1 MFGWFKKRLLSKMN
15 TFVYMARMVTALA
28 ALEHVGIKSAG
39 LNRDADKEA
48 MKAAAMTNYLF
59 SETPAAMHKQQLDLH
74 AEHEAAIAWL
84 QEDPTFRELVVQSL
98 RVMTTA
104 NYGSG
109 KGASVVGEEILA
121 LLGAEYPQAPEPAT
135 YEALV
140 MRAIQTLP
148 VKAQVQFSRWAKSQ
162 GR

>member
-15 TFVYMARMVTALA
+15 TLAYMARVVTALA
-28 ALEHVGIKSAG
+28 ALEHVRVKSTG

-59 SETPAAMHKQQLDLH
+59 GETPAEMHRQQLDLQ

-84 QEDPTFRELVVQSL
+84 QQDPTLQELVVQSL

-109 KGASVVGEEILA
+109 KGASLVGEDILA
-121 LLGAEYPQAPEPAT
+121 LLGPAYPQAPEPET

-140 MRAIQTLP
+140 KRAIKALP
-148 VKAQVQFSRWAKSQ
+148 VDAQVKFSQWAKSH